1 MSACRSIRDVARR
14 IGAGLCLMLGMGLC
28 AHGASGEPGTSAA
41 ADTSAAPV
49 TPHPAG
55 AERHALERPR
65 SHQAVLRESAREQA
79 VVVALFSLPDCPWC
93 EALRRDQL
101 RHLARE
107 QAAYRVHVVEY
118 DLTDRTPF
126 APPAG
131 GTPSPAAL
139 AAALQ
144 VRVAPTVVFLGPD
157 GSELAERLVGY
168 PSPDFYGA
176 YLEQRL
182 AQARKRLGTP

>member
-1 MSACRSIRDVARR
+1 MSACRSIRDAARR
-14 IGAGLCLMLGMGLC
+14 AGAGLCLMLGVGLC
-28 AHGASGEPGTSAA
+28 AHGASGGPGTGAA
-41 ADTSAAPV
+41 AA

-55 AERHALERPR
+55 AGHHALERPR
-65 SHQAVLRESAREQA
+65 SHQTVLRESAREQA
-79 VVVALFSLPDCPWC
+79 VVVALFSLPGCPWC

-107 QAAYRVHVVEY
+107 QAEHRVHVVEY
-118 DLTDRTPF
+118 DLADRTPF

-131 GTPSPAAL
+131 DAPSPAAL

-168 PSPDFYGA
+168 PSADFYGA

-182 AQARKRLGTP
+182 AQARKRLGAP